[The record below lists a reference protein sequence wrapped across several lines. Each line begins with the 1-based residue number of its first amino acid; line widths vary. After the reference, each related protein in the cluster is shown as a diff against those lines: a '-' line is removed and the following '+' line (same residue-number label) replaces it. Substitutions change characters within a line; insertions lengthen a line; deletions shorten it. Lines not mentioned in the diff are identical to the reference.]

1 MDGLAE
7 IRTTLD
13 KLRHEFKSDIKAVNS
28 TIKEIEQSLT
38 FTQGEV
44 ETLKEQFKTESEEQK
59 FEIGLLKERISVLEQ
74 SLKEEEWN
82 TNLEQYTRRENLR
95 FKNIKESEDEDCKE
109 VVHNIIKRDL
119 GIVASKIRFHAV
131 QRIGKRDGNGS
142 RPIIARFVCCE
153 DWVQVWSKRVKLKK
167 YKAHKDAY
175 RRLHKGHPKGTGNLN
190 QGNDEGSQRTQF
202 VRGSS
207 QRLIFVR

>member
-7 IRTTLD
+7 IRTNLD

-95 FKNIKESEDEDCKE
+95 TSRKAKTKIAKKLYTTSL
-109 VVHNIIKRDL
+109 KRTL
-119 GIVASKIRFHAV
+119 A
-131 QRIGKRDGNGS
+131 
-142 RPIIARFVCCE
+142 
-153 DWVQVWSKRVKLKK
+153 
-167 YKAHKDAY
+167 
-175 RRLHKGHPKGTGNLN
+175 
-190 QGNDEGSQRTQF
+190 
-202 VRGSS
+202 
-207 QRLIFVR
+207 